1 MFTKTQ
7 FTIQI
12 YAQVFLKH
20 QLLNGVYYYEYNKI
34 WRLWTILSNKNVS
47 VNVFWYVKVYLS
59 WKFIQYTTH
68 WDKTQKSSQ
77 KMHSFFFR
85 ELITVFSF
93 SFSFFF
99 LLIRAELQ
107 GSSLSNCVWDFLF
120 PASYQSLFFC
130 SIKNMDCLPLKLIIP
145 FKIKTIE
152 KPHSLASRPLIF
164 KLHQG
169 VLKIQWYLCELEL
182 PKNLPGNQFFKLKS
196 KFWVRHFFTISSQDE
211 TRPVMKKIYLHVN
224 SIWKKTSDW
233 VWKHI
238 TKFMISSQSLKH

>member
-99 LLIRAELQ
+99 YLYELKYKVH
-107 GSSLSNCVWDFLF
+107 LSRTVCEIFY
-120 PASYQSLFFC
+120 SQ
-130 SIKNMDCLPLKLIIP
+130 LPLG
-145 FKIKTIE
+145 FIKAYF
-152 KPHSLASRPLIF
+152 SV
-164 KLHQG
+164 Q
-169 VLKIQWYLCELEL
+169 
-182 PKNLPGNQFFKLKS
+182 
-196 KFWVRHFFTISSQDE
+196 
-211 TRPVMKKIYLHVN
+211 
-224 SIWKKTSDW
+224 
-233 VWKHI
+233 
-238 TKFMISSQSLKH
+238 

>member
-20 QLLNGVYYYEYNKI
+20 QLLNGVYYYEYNKN

-47 VNVFWYVKVYLS
+47 VNVFWYVKVYVS

-99 LLIRAELQ
+99 FTYTSWSTRFISLELCVRFSIPSFLSVLSKLI
-107 GSSLSNCVWDFLF
+107 FLF
-120 PASYQSLFFC
+120 NKKHGLFAFKTHNSFQNKNYRKAAQSCF
-130 SIKNMDCLPLKLIIP
+130 
-145 FKIKTIE
+145 
-152 KPHSLASRPLIF
+152 
-164 KLHQG
+164 Q
-169 VLKIQWYLCELEL
+169 
-182 PKNLPGNQFFKLKS
+182 
-196 KFWVRHFFTISSQDE
+196 
-211 TRPVMKKIYLHVN
+211 
-224 SIWKKTSDW
+224 TSD
-233 VWKHI
+233 
-238 TKFMISSQSLKH
+238 F